1 MTNDNNTA
9 DLEYLISKQM
19 RMAHVYQPVMIKALL
34 ERGGE
39 ATTEEI
45 AKSLLAYGEYKSN
58 MNNVQVLIQNTI

>member
-9 DLEYLISKQM
+9 DLEYFISKQM
-19 RMAHVYQPVMIKALL
+19 RMSHVYQPVMIKALL

-45 AKSLLAYGEYKSN
+45 AKSSLGFTVS
-58 MNNVQVLIQNTI
+58 MSFP